1 MKEPMRIAT
10 ALTVLLLT
18 ACRPSAEPVRIGL
31 AGPFSD
37 PVGGPM
43 RKAAEM
49 AVEEINASGGIGG
62 RPIELIARD
71 DRGDPDS
78 AVSVAADLV
87 AEGVVAV
94 IGHVYS
100 GTTLAAAPVYGA
112 GAIPIPVITPSS
124 SAPEVAQAGRHVFRL
139 CPTDLEHGA
148 ALATWI
154 RSGLKLTRA
163 AVLYLNNPYGRG
175 VRQSFVTRFAALG
188 GVILESNPYLGDS
201 PDVGTYLERIKADG
215 QAELLVVAGNRTE
228 ALSVL
233 NQARER
239 GIMLPVFGGDGLEGL
254 EQDGTIAEG
263 VTLTAA
269 YFPSVDTPQNQRFVR
284 TFLAKY
290 PGSVPPNQPA
300 AAAYDAV
307 YLLRDVIGAA
317 GVNRR
322 AIITALTT
330 LGSDIPPYQGVTGIL
345 AYDGAG
351 DLARM
356 PVLIGVVRNGAV
368 VQVEQA
374 R

>member
-154 RSGLKLTRA
+154 RSGLQLTRA

-188 GVILESNPYLGDS
+188 GVILESDPYLGDS

-254 EQDGTIAEG
+254 EQDGAIAEG

-269 YFPSVDTPQNQRFVR
+269 YFPTVDTPQNQRFVR

-330 LGSDIPPYQGVTGIL
+330 LGSDIPPHQGVTGIL

>member
-1 MKEPMRIAT
+1 MRMAT

-43 RKAAEM
+43 RKAAEL
-49 AVEEINASGGIGG
+49 AVEEINAAGGIGG

-112 GAIPIPVITPSS
+112 GTSPVPVITPSS
-124 SAPEVAQAGRHVFRL
+124 APEIAQAGRHVFRL

-154 RSGLKLTRA
+154 QQGLHLTRA
-163 AVLYLNNPYGRG
+163 SVLYLNNPYGRG
-175 VRQSFVTRFAALG
+175 VRQSFVARFTALG
-188 GVILESNPYLGDS
+188 GEILRSDPYLGDS
-201 PDVGTYLERIKADG
+201 PDVGTYLDRIKADG
-215 QAELLVVAGNRTE
+215 RAEFLVVAGNRTE
-228 ALSVL
+228 ALAVL
-233 NQARER
+233 TQARAR

-254 EQDGTIAEG
+254 EQDGAIAEG

-269 YFPSVDTPQNQRFVR
+269 YFPTVDTPQNQRFVR
-284 TFLAKY
+284 TYLAKY
-290 PGSVPPNQPA
+290 PGSVAPNQPA

-307 YLLRDVIGAA
+307 YMLRDVIGVS
-317 GVNRR
+317 GVGRR
-322 AIITALTT
+322 AITAALTS
-330 LGSDIPPYQGVTGIL
+330 LGCDIPPYQGVTGIL
-345 AYDGAG
+345 AFDGQG
-351 DLARM
+351 DLARI
-356 PVLIGVVRNGAV
+356 PVLIGVIKNGAV
-368 VQVEQA
+368 IQVE
-374 R
+374 RNR